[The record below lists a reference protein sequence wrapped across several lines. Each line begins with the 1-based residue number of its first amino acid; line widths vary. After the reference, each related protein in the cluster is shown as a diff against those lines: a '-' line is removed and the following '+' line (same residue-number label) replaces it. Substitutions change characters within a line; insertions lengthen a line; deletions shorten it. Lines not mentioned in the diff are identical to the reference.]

1 MKGGDKLNKLDKEKM
16 IKKEITELKRFFKE
30 IENDKKPFANR
41 LIEQCSFMSV
51 TLRELQETLN
61 ADGAIELFVNGKQK
75 MLREHPA
82 TKTYNAMVKNY
93 NSVIKQLLEM
103 LPESRKE
110 NDELM
115 EFLRRDN
122 K

>member
-1 MKGGDKLNKLDKEKM
+1 MSGGDKLNKLDKEKM

-41 LIEQCSFMSV
+41 LIEQCSFMAV

-61 ADGAIELFVNGKQK
+61 EDGAIELFVNGKQK

-103 LPESRKE
+103 LPEGKKE

>member
-41 LIEQCSFMSV
+41 LIEQCSFMAV

-61 ADGAIELFVNGKQK
+61 EDGAIELFVNGKQK

-103 LPESRKE
+103 LPEGKKE

>member
-82 TKTYNAMVKNY
+82 TKTYNAMIKNY

-103 LPESRKE
+103 LPEGKKE

>member
-1 MKGGDKLNKLDKEKM
+1 MSGGDKLNKLDKEKM
-16 IKKEITELKRFFKE
+16 IKKEIAELKRFFKE

-61 ADGAIELFVNGKQK
+61 EDGAIELFVNGKQK

-103 LPESRKE
+103 LPEGKKE

>member
-1 MKGGDKLNKLDKEKM
+1 MSGGDKLNKLDKEKM

-41 LIEQCSFMSV
+41 LIEQCSFMAV

-61 ADGAIELFVNGKQK
+61 EDGAIELFVNGKQK